1 MGTITYL
8 EKYIRVCLGLI
19 KLLKG
24 RGKMRGIKK
33 RGLIAY
39 IVMIMMIFNMM
50 PAMVYAGTEGNQGI
64 YVEIQAI
71 ISGKQPQ
78 QYTLVKV
85 VDNKVG
91 IANPVTEGS
100 NSSVNEIQIAN
111 NVNYVEIQSKD
122 SNVTYTN
129 IRFST
134 RSDRTQPIVVKL
146 RGVKI
151 NNTRSYEQNNATS
164 VIDITNGNGSIKAF
178 VILEN
183 DNIITN
189 TQGAAIELRQDKSL
203 TVVSDIADEDASLRV
218 EGGSDAAGIGGGNK
232 NNAGN
237 LSIIGG
243 QIIAKGGSNGGAG
256 IGSSRDRNINTITL
270 VDTKI
275 IEAIGG
281 TAGGSG
287 IGMGYNGK
295 GGKITITDTEIFKAL
310 GSGQGSGIGG
320 GLDGYADILIQEGTL
335 IHEAIG
341 GSSGGAGIGGCE
353 GNITISAGTI
363 QKAIGGAG
371 GAGIGGSS
379 ARGVKSITISGG
391 FIGEAK
397 GGNGGAGIGT
407 GTNGTT
413 TPIYISGGTIN
424 NAVGGSNAAGIGGG
438 NERGANITITGGLIK
453 NAQSGSNAAGIGGGP
468 KGAPI
473 SIEITGGIMFARGD
487 GTSNTNDVGG
497 GLERIGNATVRIRGG
512 YVFVTNLNK
521 VKAIQQG
528 TTNIECELTFYN
540 EVVKTE
546 TLVKNKNMKFRMNDD
561 DSQQIEVNSN
571 SDAKVYA
578 WLPPVSAQTG
588 YWFEALFGQELRDTK
603 KLSKLGVVTGNP
615 FRANLIFNPSQLE
628 VIKPIELNAV
638 PNNQENFIQLE
649 WNAPSAS
656 AVYNY
661 TVFRKLQ
668 NTDEFQSISSI
679 NIDAYKEAG
688 KKIKVLNL
696 YPTSGVGT
704 TSGVYKSASLKMW
717 MENNGYGKDV
727 LSIYPVKIS
736 DFNNN
741 PNILDE
747 YDVIYVGHWDSN
759 AGEGFTSNALENI
772 KQFIESGRGFLVG
785 HDTTAADILDKNSKF
800 SLGSTLDFRQLFN
813 IKTGYSIDNASV
825 QTLINQKK
833 IDFPKQF
840 AVGGK
845 KVEIAKTGALMNYPW
860 VIRNT
865 LDIPYAHTAA
875 QVAYGDVWFTFQEAE
890 AFNGRSN
897 YPTIAEL
904 NGGEKNFY
912 LTTWNNTAI
921 IQTGHSNGEA
931 TADEQKILAN
941 VLFYLAQKTTDT
953 NLADKA
959 GQDVTPPTQ
968 SQITAVQMSANRN
981 ISISFNTA
989 VDQGTTYIYKVR
1001 ATEVND
1007 LNEPIESQAATATVT
1022 VGLKG
1027 YIAVA
1032 SNKGNLTASE
1042 IKAMKA
1048 NEQGVVSVD
1057 VGGGR
1062 TSLEIEDA
1070 TINVNAPVYVY
1081 LSSVDQANNVSEPYK
1096 YNYNPQALVLNS
1108 TQHEENTGAKWVELN
1123 WTKPEWLGGYKL
1135 YRDDEY
1141 ISGSSGSTYN
1151 DKNDKINPNAP
1162 EDIGV
1167 TYNNGKIST
1176 EFLPAEDVEGS
1187 YTYKVSASNKGEFY
1201 EATASGAVMSG
1212 IKGYKIS
1219 VDNNPNTVPTGE
1231 VLENLTKTGDKLQWV
1246 SGNLGSGFNT
1256 GNAYVHIIAV
1266 DNSGNTS
1273 QPVHMKVSV
1282 GYPEVA
1288 LTVMNPISNKQVL
1301 APYIVET
1308 TGPNYKEKILA
1319 PAVIVGKEE
1328 EIALKIKINKLENQK
1343 YQFIKVSEEEV
1354 KPNFPAADDNKWID
1368 INRFKYSYQVGEGPW
1383 STMKETTT
1391 GNTDG
1396 EQYDRIEVNAGLGM
1410 PDEAGKYYV
1419 AVKVQQAGGNPPREV
1434 LYGPFKV
1441 EGSILPNVYT
1451 KPPKSFTQPEGYSN
1465 IEYDASFDTD
1475 FKEVKITLDMS
1486 KLVDAH
1492 IVENT
1497 PIVFYKIGEAI
1508 LTIKKGKKGGPA
1520 YATQVIRVGG
1530 QTSGD
1535 YEVSTDDNEI
1545 VIKLTN
1551 EVKAEDEYIISVLIP
1566 TKFGEVKYGPEG
1578 AARTYLT
1585 FIKQINEGEIAQAIV
1600 EAIVE
1605 GYPKLLEAEAD
1616 EPAVFRSEPVT
1627 ASESKV
1633 VTYLP
1638 LPKIN

>member
-1 MGTITYL
+1 MKNIKKVVGLWVTIFTVFVSQVITYGATNQNASL
-8 EKYIRVCLGLI
+8 IWPNPGAINVTKLAEPLDVVAKDEWQITLKIEGKNIEIEDNTDVVLLLDRSGSMEDKVEGNTTRAQKAKEASKKFIDALLVNNVDKVRASIVSFGGYSKSNTWYIDTTVNSNFTSSKTQLNQAIDTALKTPSGGTPMKEGIAKAGEVLKSSTAKNKIMILLTDGSPTGNSSYLDVAKMDATIAAANKVKNEIPAI
-19 KLLKG
+19 KLYTIGVGTDKLDNSDKIYLKNSDNPAYNEKKSNYTMRTG
-24 RGKMRGIKK
+24 AEKTLRDCQNSGYFSVSDTGEALQNIMNSIAREIAYAATAAQVIDPIGLNFNLRTIAANGSPKLGTLATLSADSKNIFDYTGKDLDIVVSQGDISYTDGKIQWQIGQVSESAPAVLKYRVKMKNTTLGGLHETNGLTSLTYKDAYGKDGIK
-33 RGLIAY
+33 
-39 IVMIMMIFNMM
+39 
-50 PAMVYAGTEGNQGI
+50 
-64 YVEIQAI
+64 
-71 ISGKQPQ
+71 S
-78 QYTLVKV
+78 
-85 VDNKVG
+85 
-91 IANPVTEGS
+91 
-100 NSSVNEIQIAN
+100 
-111 NVNYVEIQSKD
+111 
-122 SNVTYTN
+122 
-129 IRFST
+129 
-134 RSDRTQPIVVKL
+134 SDRTDEHGFKVPAVAVGAGSIRVVGYAAKLEGGRWVPINKNGIPVERPDLGNILYNELYQYNNKTILSFGTYTILPVDNLEGYKYVQ
-146 RGVKI
+146 GV
-151 NNTRSYEQNNATS
+151 QNTS
-164 VIDITNGNGSIKAF
+164 VT
-178 VILEN
+178 
-183 DNIITN
+183 
-189 TQGAAIELRQDKSL
+189 
-203 TVVSDIADEDASLRV
+203 
-218 EGGSDAAGIGGGNK
+218 IGQNEP
-232 NNAGN
+232 
-237 LSIIGG
+237 
-243 QIIAKGGSNGGAG
+243 
-256 IGSSRDRNINTITL
+256 
-270 VDTKI
+270 TKI
-275 IEAIGG
+275 I
-281 TAGGSG
+281 
-287 IGMGYNGK
+287 YLPY
-295 GGKITITDTEIFKAL
+295 KAN
-310 GSGQGSGIGG
+310 
-320 GLDGYADILIQEGTL
+320 E
-335 IHEAIG
+335 
-341 GSSGGAGIGGCE
+341 
-353 GNITISAGTI
+353 NIPIDLMA
-363 QKAIGGAG
+363 
-371 GAGIGGSS
+371 
-379 ARGVKSITISGG
+379 
-391 FIGEAK
+391 
-397 GGNGGAGIGT
+397 
-407 GTNGTT
+407 
-413 TPIYISGGTIN
+413 TPNHAANYID
-424 NAVGGSNAAGIGGG
+424 
-438 NERGANITITGGLIK
+438 LK
-453 NAQSGSNAAGIGGGP
+453 
-468 KGAPI
+468 
-473 SIEITGGIMFARGD
+473 
-487 GTSNTNDVGG
+487 
-497 GLERIGNATVRIRGG
+497 
-512 YVFVTNLNK
+512 
-521 VKAIQQG
+521 
-528 TTNIECELTFYN
+528 
-540 EVVKTE
+540 
-546 TLVKNKNMKFRMNDD
+546 
-561 DSQQIEVNSN
+561 
-571 SDAKVYA
+571 
-578 WLPPVSAQTG
+578 
-588 YWFEALFGQELRDTK
+588 
-603 KLSKLGVVTGNP
+603 
-615 FRANLIFNPSQLE
+615 
-628 VIKPIELNAV
+628 
-638 PNNQENFIQLE
+638 
-649 WNAPSAS
+649 WNAPNTSTF
-656 AVYNY
+656 YNY
-661 TVFRKLQ
+661 TVFRKDQ
-668 NTDEFQSISSI
+668 NSEEFQSVSSI
-679 NIDAYKEAG
+679 DIDTYKEEG
-688 KKIKVLNL
+688 KKVKVLNI
-696 YPTSGVGT
+696 YPTNGVDKIAYKG
-704 TSGVYKSASLKMW
+704 GQILKSANLKVW
-717 MENNGYGKDV
+717 MEDAQSGAPEGYGKGV
-727 LSIYPVKIS
+727 LAIEPVSIT
-736 DFNNN
+736 DFNEN
-741 PNILDE
+741 PSIIDG
-747 YDVIYVGHWDSN
+747 YDVVYVGHWDSN
-759 AGEGFTSNALENI
+759 ANQGLTSDALRALEA
-772 KQFIESGRGFLVG
+772 FINAGKGLLVG
-785 HDTTAADILDKNSKF
+785 HDTTAADILDSGNQY
-800 SLGSTLDFRQLFN
+800 SLGSTEAFRNKFN
-813 IKTGYSIDNASV
+813 IKTGYSSSSNGAGLAAAK
-825 QTLINQKK
+825 Q
-833 IDFPKQF
+833 IDFNKNF
-840 AVGGK
+840 NWGGDK
-845 KVEIAKTGALMNYPW
+845 IEIAKTGALMNYPW
-860 VIRNT
+860 IIKNPLT
-865 LDIPYAHTAA
+865 IPYTHTAA
-875 QVAYGDVWFTFQEAE
+875 QIAYGDVWFTFKDGEW
-890 AFNGRSN
+890 FNGRST
-897 YPTIAEL
+897 PPDAADVG
-904 NGGEKNFY
+904 NGAVNFY
-912 LTTWNNTAI
+912 LTTWNNIGI
-921 IQTGHSNGEA
+921 IQTGHSKGEA
-931 TADEQKILAN
+931 TSDEQKILAN
-941 VLFYLAQKTTDT
+941 VLFNLAQKTTDT
-953 NLADKA
+953 KLTDKG
-959 GQDVTPPTQ
+959 GQDITPPTQ
-968 SQITAVQMSANRN
+968 SQIKEVK
-981 ISISFNTA
+981 ISSDNKVKVKFEKSE
-989 VDQGTTYIYKVR
+989 DQGTKYIYKVK
-1001 ATEVND
+1001 AADINNAAVT
-1007 LNEPIESQAATATVT
+1007 IESQEAEAMIK

-1027 YIAVA
+1027 YIAIA
-1032 SNKGNLTASE
+1032 SNNANLTDSDL
-1042 IKAMKA
+1042 KAMKA
-1048 NEQGVVSVD
+1048 NEQGIVSVD
-1057 VGGGR
+1057 AGA
-1062 TSLEIEDA
+1062 SAEALEVTA
-1070 TINVNAPVYVY
+1070 ANLNLNAPVYVY

-1123 WTKPEWLGGYKL
+1123 WTKPEWLGDYKL

-1162 EDIGV
+1162 EDISV